1 MAEIPEYLT
10 SESWLNLDEIRM
22 PEPMLQI
29 PEPMLQIPKSMLQYS
44 SLSPFIIGVVVC
56 CCCALILFL
65 ACIGGIVYFFLKK
78 KPHMEIRKRSQIYM
92 SM

>member
-1 MAEIPEYLT
+1 MAAIPEYLT
-10 SESWLNLDEIRM
+10 SESWLNIDEIKM

-29 PEPMLQIPKSMLQYS
+29 PENS
-44 SLSPFIIGVVVC
+44 SLSPLIIVVAVC

-65 ACIGGIVYFFLKK
+65 ACVCGCFFFFIEK

-92 SM
+92 G